1 MNPDTWP
8 VQYTAW
14 VVLIVKDWLLT
25 AFREKE
31 WGERGENALEIIN
44 YIIAAD
50 YNESL
55 MHVSVLCS
63 AFGCYNKDI

>member
-25 AFREKE
+25 VFGGKD
-31 WGERGENALEIIN
+31 WGEKGGKNALEIIK
-44 YIIAAD
+44 YIAAPD
-50 YNESL
+50 N
-55 MHVSVLCS
+55 
-63 AFGCYNKDI
+63 N